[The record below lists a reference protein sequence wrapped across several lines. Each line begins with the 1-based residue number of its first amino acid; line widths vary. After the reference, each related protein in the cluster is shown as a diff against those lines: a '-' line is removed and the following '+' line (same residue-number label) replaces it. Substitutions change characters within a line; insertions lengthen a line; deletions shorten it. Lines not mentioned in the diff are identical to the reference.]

1 MKTALAMLG
10 MILACLSTRS
20 SPDRLLKEAKVTLP
34 EALETALPEVKD
46 GTPVWAGL
54 REENGRVLY
63 LLNVARGEGAVR
75 MSVDARTREIVSN
88 VPLKKSYA
96 KLMGASKISMAKALE
111 VALARV
117 AGKATGVEFELK
129 KGKAVA
135 EVKVFLDGKLYEV
148 KIDAVTGSVLKVE
161 QDDDDED
168 DGNDD
173 DADGDDD

>member
-1 MKTALAMLG
+1 
-10 MILACLSTRS
+10 
-20 SPDRLLKEAKVTLP
+20 
-34 EALETALPEVKD
+34 
-46 GTPVWAGL
+46 
-54 REENGRVLY
+54 Y